1 MTDEAKRIVAE
12 ETWEAWFDLATPER
26 VEVCESNRAELLRQG
41 FLPGFV
47 VTKDMSGTECDG
59 KELLRARIAACA
71 PEALRMLE
79 SLEWDAEGMCPV
91 CSKTTDREHTHR
103 DDCPWLALMRKA
115 GLR

>member
-1 MTDEAKRIVAE
+1 MKREANN
-12 ETWEAWFDLATPER
+12 L
-26 VEVCESNRAELLRQG
+26 AELA
-41 FLPGFV
+41 
-47 VTKDMSGTECDG
+47 EH
-59 KELLRARIAACA
+59 
-71 PEALRMLE
+71 EALRMLE

>member
-1 MTDEAKRIVAE
+1 MKREANN
-12 ETWEAWFDLATPER
+12 L
-26 VEVCESNRAELLRQG
+26 AELAEHAYDDHG
-41 FLPGFV
+41 KAKF
-47 VTKDMSGTECDG
+47 GTECEG